1 MLKKSFFLLVK
12 TRSWGGLS
20 SIICIIVARNS
31 LERMNKRLL
40 TFFALLILGGPGLL
54 SAQDAHFSQ
63 FYANPL
69 YLNPAFAG
77 VSKCPRLNMN
87 YRNQYPVLNVY
98 QTYSAS
104 YDQYVAPLNGGVGL
118 VLMRDEAGDGA
129 FSTTDAS
136 LVYSYHLKA
145 SRKFTILAGFQG
157 TYRQISI
164 DWESFTFPD
173 EIDPYYGFVGE
184 TAEVN
189 PGNNTVSTFDLTAG
203 LIGYTERFYF
213 GLVASHLTQPDVSFF
228 VQDRL
233 PLKFTAHMGFTIPL
247 GRKRLVT
254 DLQNYL
260 IPNIVYQIQGPYD
273 QITTSM
279 AFSRGDFKGG
289 LGFRSSTTNPDA
301 LVILVG
307 YTPLEGNW
315 GFGYSYDYTISSIAN
330 NLGGA
335 HELSLSYQFPCRAPR
350 KKTKAINCPKF

>member
-1 MLKKSFFLLVK
+1 MCKNSFYLPFRNPHSLQLCN
-12 TRSWGGLS
+12 R
-20 SIICIIVARNS
+20 ICIIVAPNS
-31 LERMNKRLL
+31 LQRMNKRLL
-40 TFFALLILGGPGLL
+40 TFFAILTLGTGHVLD
-54 SAQDAHFSQ
+54 AQDAHFSQ
-63 FYANPL
+63 FYANPM

-77 VSKCPRLNMN
+77 VSKCPRLNLN

-104 YDQYVAPLNGGVGL
+104 FDQYVEPLNGGVGIM
-118 VLMRDEAGDGA
+118 LMRDEAGDGA

-145 SRKFTILAGFQG
+145 SRKFSILAGFQG
-157 TYRQISI
+157 TYRQIAI

-173 EIDPYYGFVGE
+173 EIDPYYGFVRE
-184 TAEVN
+184 TSEPN
-189 PGNNTVSTFDLTAG
+189 PGSNTVSAFDLTAG

-213 GLVASHLTQPDVSFF
+213 GFVASHLTQPDVSFF

-260 IPNIVYQIQGPYD
+260 IPNIVYQVQGPYD
-273 QITTSM
+273 QITTSL

-330 NLGGA
+330 NFGGA
-335 HELSLSYQFPCRAPR
+335 HEISLSYQLPCRTR
-350 KKTKAINCPKF
+350 VKRTKAISCPKF